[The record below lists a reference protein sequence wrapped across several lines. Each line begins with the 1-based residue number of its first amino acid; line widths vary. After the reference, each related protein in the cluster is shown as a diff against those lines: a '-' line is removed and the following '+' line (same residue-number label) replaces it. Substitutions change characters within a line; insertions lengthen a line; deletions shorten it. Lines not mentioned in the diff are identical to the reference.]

1 MHRTKCGPLGL
12 WHPGQILIAAICE
25 SSPSSVEPQY
35 TRGAG
40 FRGPPLKGWRGDPIE
55 GAVPSSVAPT
65 PPDAETLDRLQR
77 AVRDEPAS
85 GTAHARLAVA
95 VHRLGRTDLAVPLYE
110 RALALEP
117 KLVAAW
123 ANLGTLRADLG
134 DDAGAEPCLAEAVR
148 LDPGH
153 ARAACNL
160 GVVRRRRGDL
170 GGAERALSAALQAD
184 PEHTVAREN
193 LAATLEAQDRPGE
206 ARRLAEES
214 IARDPA
220 APLPR
225 LVLARLALRDD
236 LEEALSHLDALD
248 PDTLPADLRARWE
261 GTRGQALDRLGRCDE
276 AGPCFQRAN
285 TAAAATLAARRID
298 ADAWPAAVARAR
310 AATSR
315 ALASAGPPADDG
327 PSPTFVLGFPR
338 SGTTLTES
346 VLAAHP
352 ATRCS
357 DEAPWLEQALRS
369 LGPDPVAALA
379 ASSQADRRVLR
390 EAYRAA
396 AGLERGEHLV
406 DKLPLNLALLGA
418 IAALFPESPLVVVL
432 RDPRDVAVSCFMQ
445 DFAPNPAMVQ
455 MLSIERI
462 AAAQEQVM
470 GLWLDHRDRLA
481 NPWLE
486 LRYEE
491 LVADTGAATA
501 ALLGHLGLAPSP
513 EVERF
518 WEHRRGAAISTPSRL
533 DVARPVFRRA
543 VGRHQRYEALIQPVR
558 DRLDA
563 LAGRLGYPGDLAP
576 VANTTHDSG
585 GSIE

>member
-1 MHRTKCGPLGL
+1 MP
-12 WHPGQILIAAICE
+12 PSAA
-25 SSPSSVEPQY
+25 PV
-35 TRGAG
+35 
-40 FRGPPLKGWRGDPIE
+40 L
-55 GAVPSSVAPT
+55 
-65 PPDAETLDRLQR
+65 PDAETLDRLQR
-77 AVRDEPAS
+77 AVREQPTS
-85 GTAHARLAVA
+85 GTAHASLAVA
-95 VHRLGRTDLAVPLYE
+95 VHRLGRADLAIPLYE
-110 RALALEP
+110 QALALEP
-117 KLVAAW
+117 ALVAAW
-123 ANLGTLRADLG
+123 ANLGTLRADQG

-170 GGAERALSAALQAD
+170 DGAERALRAALQAD
-184 PEHTVAREN
+184 PKHAVAREN
-193 LAATLEAQDRPGE
+193 LAATLEAQDHPGE
-206 ARRLAEES
+206 ARRLAEEA
-214 IARDPA
+214 IARDPK

-225 LVLARLALRDD
+225 LVLARLALRRD
-236 LEEALSHLDALD
+236 LDEALSHLDALD
-248 PDTLPADLRARWE
+248 PNGLPVDLRARWE
-261 GTRGQALDRLGRCDE
+261 GTRGQALDRLGRSDE
-276 AGPCFQRAN
+276 ALSCFQRAN
-285 TAAAATLAARRID
+285 AAATATVAARRID
-298 ADAWPAAVARAR
+298 PDAWPAAVTRAR
-310 AATSR
+310 AATER
-315 ALASAGPPADDG
+315 AIASAGSPADDG
-327 PSPTFVLGFPR
+327 PAPTFVMGFPR

-352 ATRCS
+352 STRCS

-369 LGPDPVAALA
+369 LGSDPVAALA
-379 ASSQADRRVLR
+379 ASTQADRRVLR
-390 EAYRAA
+390 ESYRAA

-406 DKLPLNLALLGA
+406 DKLPLNLVLLGA
-418 IAALFPESPLVVVL
+418 IATLFPESPLVVVL

-455 MLSIERI
+455 MLCIERI
-462 AAAQEQVM
+462 ADAQEQVM
-470 GLWLDHRDRLA
+470 GLWMDHRARLG
-481 NPWLE
+481 NPWME
-486 LRYEE
+486 LRYED

-501 ALLGHLGLAPSP
+501 ALLGHLGLTPSP

-543 VGRHQRYEALIQPVR
+543 VGRHLRYEDLIQPVR